1 MRRISAE
8 DLEQRSEA
16 WHENRNGSI
25 GGSDA
30 PNIKA
35 ATRGSYK
42 GLYEGSAGFWDK
54 LIAEHMAIPADGEKD
69 MDRGNRLEPENLKR
83 TNELFGL
90 KLVAG
95 GMWLHKVKGIHV
107 SPDGEEDT
115 HKPTYAFEGKAF
127 LAKYHLR
134 YIYEDLK
141 AKEKDDYEPLYSVP
155 KEYQEQVIQL
165 FMVNKYLET
174 VYFGM
179 INEMVADERLEH
191 YVIVI
196 DRNATVE
203 SLVQAQEETQ
213 IAAHEKAKEIRQYIL
228 ENI

>member
-1 MRRISAE
+1 MRRIPAE

-35 ATRGSYK
+35 ATRGAYK

-95 GMWLHKVKGIHV
+95 GMWLHKSKGIHV
-107 SPDGEEDT
+107 SPDGEEDIN
-115 HKPTYAFEGKAF
+115 KPTYAFEGKAF

-165 FMVNKYLET
+165 FMVNKHLET

-191 YVIVI
+191 YVIII
-196 DRNATVE
+196 DRNETVE
-203 SLVQAQEETQ
+203 NVAQVQEETQ
-213 IAAHEKAKEIRQYIL
+213 VAAHEKAKEIRQYIL